1 MTDEG
6 WGSHTEEELEE
17 AKEEMAKD
25 NVVNLYPERV
35 MTIEEL
41 VRDKL
46 VNMPESLKVDKP
58 HLDETAWMISSTV
71 GLLVDYMTRMGY
83 DPIRFL
89 EGVLMDLKGDYDDIN
104 D

>member
-1 MTDEG
+1 MTDES
-6 WGSHTEEELEE
+6 WGSHTEEELEQ
-17 AKEEMAKD
+17 AKEELEKD
-25 NVVNLYPERV
+25 NVVSLYPERV

-41 VRDKL
+41 VREKM
-46 VNMPESLKVDKP
+46 VHMPESLTADKP

-71 GLLVDYMTRMGY
+71 GLLVDYMARMGY